1 MSPGRDETKDEQV
14 AFESLA
20 SAQRN
25 AIKVHCYRMLGS
37 LSDADD
43 ATQETFARAWRGRK
57 ALRSEA
63 AERSWLFR
71 IATNTCLDALRHR
84 KRERRFWGD
93 AAALSGG
100 ADIGAPDLD

>member
-93 AAALSGG
+93 AAALSGERG
-100 ADIGAPDLD
+100 IGRVK